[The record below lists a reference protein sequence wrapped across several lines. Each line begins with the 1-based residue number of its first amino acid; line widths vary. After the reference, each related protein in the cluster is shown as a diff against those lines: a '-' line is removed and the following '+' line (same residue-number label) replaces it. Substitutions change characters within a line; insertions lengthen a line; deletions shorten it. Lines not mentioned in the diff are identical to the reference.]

1 MTYQIFYGETNA
13 LIDTEDA
20 DIKTLRLNDQELT
33 MVYKENRRQ
42 LFGFIPNTSFYFVI
56 SGELTEEE
64 ITSVFLSLQPERGE

>member
-20 DIKTLRLNDQELT
+20 DIKTLHLNDQELT
-33 MVYKENRRQ
+33 MVHKENRRQ